1 MNTLPKQQKEK
12 LTNRS
17 QWTVGRH
24 EKIDLPG
31 MQLINVKAKIDTGAF
46 GCSMH
51 CSEIEEIRRDGKH
64 MLRVVPLQ
72 RHKKEEERA
81 SYYFEYRGRKI
92 VKSSTGKA
100 EKRYIIKT
108 VVRLFNEEFP
118 VEFSLTDR
126 SNMKFPVLLGRT
138 FLAKRFLVDVS
149 TFNQSEKYIR
159 RQKKQEKTSQ

>member
-1 MNTLPKQQKEK
+1 MNMPQKHK
-12 LTNRS
+12 DTTPRKVK
-17 QWTVGRH
+17 WTVGRS
-24 EKIDLPG
+24 EKIGLPDL
-31 MQLINVKAKIDTGAF
+31 QLVNVKAKIDTGAY

-51 CSEIEEIRRDGKH
+51 CSEIEELYRDGRH

-72 RHKKEEERA
+72 RQKKEDERQ
-81 SYYFEYRGRKI
+81 SYYFEFRGRKI

-108 VVRLFNEEFP
+108 VVRLFGEEFP

-138 FLAKRFLVDVS
+138 FLSKRFLVDVS
-149 TFNQSEKYIR
+149 TFNQSEKYLR
-159 RQKKQEKTSQ
+159 KQQNKQITSV